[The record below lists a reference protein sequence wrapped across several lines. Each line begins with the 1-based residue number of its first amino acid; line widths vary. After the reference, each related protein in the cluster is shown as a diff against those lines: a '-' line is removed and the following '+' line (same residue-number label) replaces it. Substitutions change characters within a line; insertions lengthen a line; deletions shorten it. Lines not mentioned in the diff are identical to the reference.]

1 MSYYWN
7 VPAKYRPVDRREQ
20 NYRERTFPDRLLI
33 LQVFI
38 AGDEDLEAFR
48 SEQFKEFAV
57 FDTAP
62 AQTSDSAYL
71 VARELPRQW
80 MRYVLIE

>member
-1 MSYYWN
+1 
-7 VPAKYRPVDRREQ
+7 VDRREQ
-20 NYRERTFPDRLLI
+20 NYRERTSPNRLLI

-48 SEQFKEFAV
+48 SEQFEEFAV

-62 AQTSDSAYL
+62 TQPSDGAYL
-71 VARELPRQW
+71 VARELSHQW
-80 MRYVLIE
+80 MRHVLIKQHPHD